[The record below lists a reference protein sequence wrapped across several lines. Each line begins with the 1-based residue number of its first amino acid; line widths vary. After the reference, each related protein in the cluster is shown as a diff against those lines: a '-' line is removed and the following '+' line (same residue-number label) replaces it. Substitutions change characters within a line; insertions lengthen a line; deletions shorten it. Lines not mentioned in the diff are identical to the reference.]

1 MSFAIKL
8 LISVGIIV
16 LCTQIGK
23 KIPSIAGL
31 IAVMPITGSI
41 VLLWLSTDH
50 PGDHELMIAYTR
62 GALWGSL
69 PSIAFFLVAFLCFSK
84 QLSLPV
90 VMAASFGVWLAGAFI
105 HQYLLR

>member
-8 LISVGIIV
+8 LISVGIIL

-23 KIPSIAGL
+23 RIPSLAGL
-31 IAVMPITGSI
+31 IAVMPITGLI
-41 VLLWLSTDH
+41 VLLWLYTDH
-50 PGDHELMIAYTR
+50 PGDHDLMTAYTR
-62 GALWGSL
+62 GAVWGSL

-90 VMAASFGVWLAGAFI
+90 VMAASFGVWLAGAAI

>member
-23 KIPSIAGL
+23 KIPSLAGL
-31 IAVMPITGSI
+31 IAVMPLTGLI
-41 VLLWLSTDH
+41 VLLWLYADH
-50 PGDHELMIAYTR
+50 PGDHELMRAYTR
-62 GALWGSL
+62 GAVWGSV
-69 PSIAFFLVAFLCFSK
+69 PSVAFFAVAFLCFSK
-84 QLSLPV
+84 NLSLPV

-105 HQYLLR
+105 HQHLLR